1 MAHVVAGVPSKKAA
15 NASFMEHAVR
25 MAVVEAPTKG
35 THVPNGKERN
45 DVQEDGIA
53 AFLSKKANVAGLDAV
68 KATVHFA

>member
-1 MAHVVAGVPSKKAA
+1 
-15 NASFMEHAVR
+15 MEHAVR